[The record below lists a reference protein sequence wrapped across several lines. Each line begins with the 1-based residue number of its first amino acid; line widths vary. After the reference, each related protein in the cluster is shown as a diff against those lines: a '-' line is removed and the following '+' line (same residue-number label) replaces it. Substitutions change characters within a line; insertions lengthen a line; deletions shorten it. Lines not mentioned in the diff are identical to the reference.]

1 MELRHLRYFVA
12 VAEAENVSRAATQLH
27 VSQPA
32 LSRQVR
38 DLEEELGFALLHR
51 GAKAVRLTDAGR
63 VFLEEARAVLLRVE
77 QGVGAARAVA
87 LGQAGELHIGYAP
100 TLTVRFLPGALRR
113 FQSEAPGV
121 RVRLHDL
128 STTEMLEG
136 VREGRLHLA
145 FTVRPGVAAL
155 RGLEFRELV
164 EERLRLA
171 VGPHHALAAREGVTL
186 AEAAKESFVVYS
198 RGEYPDYHVL
208 LESVFAS
215 VGGIGGIVEEHDG
228 ASSLVSAVMAGH
240 GVALVPET
248 LGCSAGPG
256 LRFLALDPEPS
267 ALVVGAVWGG
277 RGLSGVGGR
286 FMDLAVPNP
295 GAGS

>member
-38 DLEEELGFALLHR
+38 DLEAELGFALLHR

-63 VFLEEARAVLLRVE
+63 VFLVEARAVLGRVE
-77 QGVGAARAVA
+77 EAVDTARAVA
-87 LGQAGELHIGYAP
+87 SGQAGELHIGYAP
-100 TLTVRFLPGALRR
+100 TLTVRYLPGALRR
-113 FQSEAPGV
+113 FQSESPGV

-145 FTVRPGVAAL
+145 FTVRPGTAAL

-171 VGPHHALAAREGVTL
+171 VGPHHALADREVVTL
-186 AEAAKESFVVYS
+186 EEAAKESFVVYS
-198 RGEYPDYHVL
+198 RRDYPDYHL
-208 LESVFAS
+208 LLASVFSS
-215 VGGIGGIVEEHDG
+215 VGGIARIAEEHDG
-228 ASSLVSAVMAGH
+228 ASSLVSGLTAGH

-256 LRFLALDPEPS
+256 LKFLALEPEPPS
-267 ALVVGAVWGG
+267 LVVGAVWDG
-277 RGLSGVGGR
+277 RGLSGVAERFLNLPEEGAVGR
-286 FMDLAVPNP
+286 
-295 GAGS
+295 

>member
-63 VFLEEARAVLLRVE
+63 VFLVEARAVLCRVE
-77 QGVGAARAVA
+77 EAVGSARAVA
-87 LGQAGELHIGYAP
+87 SGEAGELHIGYAP
-100 TLTVRFLPGALRR
+100 TLTVRFLPVALRR
-113 FQSEAPGV
+113 FQSKWPGV

-128 STTEMLEG
+128 STLEMLEG

-171 VGPHHALAAREGVTL
+171 VGPDHPLAGREVVTL
-186 AEAAKESFVVYS
+186 AEVAKESFVVYS
-198 RGEYPDYHVL
+198 RREYPDYHVL

-215 VGGIGGIVEEHDG
+215 VGGIAGIAEEHDG
-228 ASSLVSAVMAGH
+228 ASSLVSGLTAGH

-256 LRFLALDPEPS
+256 LKFLGLDPEPL
-267 ALVVGAVWGG
+267 ALVVGAVWDG
-277 RGLSGVGGR
+277 RGMSGVAER
-286 FMDLAVPNP
+286 FMDLAVPSP
-295 GAGS
+295 GEGR